1 MTPRPNCGTMTIV
14 ELAVVE
20 LRKHA
25 DQIERLLPCK
35 VTLHL
40 PPPGSR
46 DPPCLEVQAKLKDA
60 DQQ

>member
-1 MTPRPNCGTMTIV
+1 MTIV